1 MFSGDEVQVAFQR
14 RKVRRMQAFLQV
26 TLTGLVTGSLYGLVA
41 LGIALIYR
49 TTGVLNFAYGAMA
62 AFSADFLYILLTGP
76 RLNFWLALLLSL
88 IFAALFAALLERLFA
103 RPLLDAPIFTKAI
116 ATLALALVL
125 RTVAQAIWPQLAETQ
140 HFPTPFEGHAIV
152 VGGIY
157 ISAAHIATLMAAAVV
172 VIALTL
178 FLGRTRIGVAMR
190 ATADNQPVA
199 RLMGVP
205 VGRVFLLT
213 WALSAAVGALAAVLL
228 ASQQGLIN
236 ITFMDPVLIFA
247 FVAAVLGGLDSLP
260 GALLGG
266 LLVGV
271 VENWLALFL
280 AGHHIGALDISAPGV
295 RETLIFAAFV
305 FALLLRPQGLL
316 GKAQLRRV

>member
-1 MFSGDEVQVAFQR
+1 
-14 RKVRRMQAFLQV
+14 MQAFLQV
-26 TLTGLVTGSLYGLVA
+26 TLAGLVTGSLYGLFA

-49 TTGVLNFAYGAMA
+49 TTGVLNFAYGAMD

-76 RLNFWLALLLSL
+76 QLNFWLALPLSL
-88 IFAALFAALLERLFA
+88 AFAAIFAMLLERLFA
-103 RPLLDAPIFTKAI
+103 RPLLDAPVFTKAI

-125 RTVAQAIWPQLAETQ
+125 RTVAQAIWPQLAQTQ
-140 HFPTPFEGHAIV
+140 HFPTPFEGRAIV
-152 VGGIY
+152 VGVIY
-157 ISAAHIATLMAAAVV
+157 ISAAAIATLIAAAIVV
-172 VIALTL
+172 VALTL
-178 FLGRTRIGVAMR
+178 FLSRTRIGVAMR

-199 RLMGVP
+199 RLMGVA

-213 WALSAAVGALAAVLL
+213 WALSAVVGALTAVLV

-236 ITFMDPVLIFA
+236 ITYMDPVLIFA

-260 GALLGG
+260 GAVLGG
-266 LLVGV
+266 AIVGV

-280 AGHHIGALDISAPGV
+280 AGHHLGALDVGAPGV

-305 FALLLRPQGLL
+305 VALLLRPQGLL

>member
-1 MFSGDEVQVAFQR
+1 
-14 RKVRRMQAFLQV
+14 MQAFLQV

-152 VGGIY
+152 VAGIY

-305 FALLLRPQGLL
+305 VALLLRPQGLL

>member
-1 MFSGDEVQVAFQR
+1 
-14 RKVRRMQAFLQV
+14 MQAFLQV
-26 TLTGLVTGSLYGLVA
+26 TLGGLVTGSLYGLFA

-62 AFSADFLYILLTGP
+62 AFSACFLYVLLTGP
-76 RLNFWLALLLSL
+76 RLTFWLALLLCL
-88 IFAALFAALLERLFA
+88 VFAAVFGALLERLFA
-103 RPLLDAPIFTKAI
+103 RPLLDAPVFTKAI

-125 RTVAQAIWPQLAETQ
+125 RTVAQAIWPQLASTQ

-152 VGGIY
+152 IGGVY
-157 ISAAHIATLMAAAVV
+157 ISAAYIATLVAAAIVV
-172 VIALTL
+172 VALTL
-178 FLGRTRIGVAMR
+178 FLNRTRLGVAMR

-205 VGRVFLLT
+205 VGLVFLLT
-213 WALSAAVGALAAVLL
+213 WALSAGVGALTAVLV

-236 ITFMDPVLIFA
+236 ITYMDPVLILA

-266 LLVGV
+266 VLVGL
-271 VENWLALFL
+271 VENWLSLLL
-280 AGHHIGALDISAPGV
+280 AGHHLGALDIGAPGV

-305 FALLLRPQGLL
+305 VALLLRPQGLL

>member
-1 MFSGDEVQVAFQR
+1 MTVSSCDCFVMFFGGDARVSAQR
-14 RKVRRMQAFLQV
+14 WSVWRMQAFLQV
-26 TLTGLVTGSLYGLVA
+26 TLTGLVTGSLYGLFA

-62 AFSADFLYILLTGP
+62 AFSACFLYILLTGP
-76 RLNFWLALLLSL
+76 KITFWLALLLSL
-88 IFAALFAALLERLFA
+88 AFAAVFGSLLERLFA

-125 RTVAQAIWPQLAETQ
+125 RTLAQALWPQLAATQ

-152 VGGIY
+152 IAGIY
-157 ISAAHIATLMAAAVV
+157 VSAAHIATLIAAAIVV
-172 VIALTL
+172 VALTL
-178 FLGRTRIGVAMR
+178 FLSRTRLGIAMR

-205 VGRVFLLT
+205 VSVVFLLT
-213 WALSAAVGALAAVLL
+213 WALSTVVGALTAVLV
-228 ASQQGLIN
+228 ASQQGRIN
-236 ITFMDPVLIFA
+236 ITYMDPVLLFA

-266 LLVGV
+266 ILVGV
-271 VENWLALFL
+271 VENWLAL
-280 AGHHIGALDISAPGV
+280 A
-295 RETLIFAAFV
+295 
-305 FALLLRPQGLL
+305 
-316 GKAQLRRV
+316 

>member
-1 MFSGDEVQVAFQR
+1 
-14 RKVRRMQAFLQV
+14 MQAFLQV
-26 TLTGLVTGSLYGLVA
+26 TLTGLVTGSLYGLFA

-62 AFSADFLYILLTGP
+62 AFSADFLFILLTGP
-76 RLNFWLALLLSL
+76 HINFWLALPLSL
-88 IFAALFAALLERLFA
+88 VFAAVFATLLERLFA
-103 RPLLDAPIFTKAI
+103 RPLLDAPVFTKAI

-125 RTVAQAIWPQLAETQ
+125 RTVAQAIWPQLAQTQ

-152 VGGIY
+152 VGGVY
-157 ISAAHIATLMAAAVV
+157 ISAAHIATLIAAAIVV
-172 VIALTL
+172 VALTL
-178 FLGRTRIGVAMR
+178 FLNRTHLGIAMR

-199 RLMGVP
+199 RLMGVS

-213 WALSAAVGALAAVLL
+213 WAMSAAVGALTAALV
-228 ASQQGLIN
+228 ASQQGLIS
-236 ITFMDPVLIFA
+236 ITYMDPVLILA

-266 LLVGV
+266 VLVGV
-271 VENWLALFL
+271 IENWLALFL
-280 AGHHIGALDISAPGV
+280 AGHHIGALDIGAPGV

-305 FALLLRPQGLL
+305 VVLLLRPQGLL

>member
-1 MFSGDEVQVAFQR
+1 
-14 RKVRRMQAFLQV
+14 MQAFLQV
-26 TLTGLVTGSLYGLVA
+26 TVSGLVTGSLYGLVA

-62 AFSADFLYILLTGP
+62 AFSACFLYVLLTGP
-76 RLNFWLALLLSL
+76 RINFWLALLLSL
-88 IFAALFAALLERLFA
+88 VFAAVSACLLERLFA

-125 RTVAQAIWPQLAETQ
+125 RTLAQALWPHLAQTQ
-140 HFPTPFEGHAIV
+140 HFPTPFEGHAV
-152 VGGIY
+152 VIAGIY
-157 ISAAHIATLMAAAVV
+157 ISAAYIATLIAAALVV
-172 VIALTL
+172 VALTL
-178 FLGRTRIGVAMR
+178 FLGHTRLGTAMR

-205 VGRVFLLT
+205 VSLVFLLT
-213 WALSAAVGALAAVLL
+213 WALSAAVGALAATLV

-236 ITFMDPVLIFA
+236 ITYMDPILIFA

-266 LLVGV
+266 VLVGV

-280 AGHHIGALDISAPGV
+280 AGHHLGALDVGAPGV

-305 FALLLRPQGLL
+305 VVLLLRPQGLL